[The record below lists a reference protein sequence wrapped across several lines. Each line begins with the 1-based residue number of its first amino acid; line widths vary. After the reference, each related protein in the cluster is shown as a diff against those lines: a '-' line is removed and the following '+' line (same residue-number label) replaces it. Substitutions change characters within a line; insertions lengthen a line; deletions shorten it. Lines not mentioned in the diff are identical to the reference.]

1 MGLFGGK
8 NAFDHK
14 EDGVVAIVPP
24 LAPARVPVPLEDGEG
39 GLTLVIF

>member
-1 MGLFGGK
+1 MGLFGGKK

-24 LAPARVPVPLEDGEG
+24 LAPARVPVDDGEG
-39 GLTLVIF
+39 GLTLVI